1 MRRQQSL
8 AFDECSSNDE
18 TGLQHRKWNLSLF
31 TVCPLAPLAHIQRRA
46 RIPRCRPG
54 TRGRPQAASAPGQ
67 CMLPHRYIGQLHWHS
82 LRVFNGGIFECR
94 IVWYVGRLYNED
106 ACVAYLS
113 CAQPSAPAAAP
124 HWQTSRLF
132 SSPATYPPKQSRCS
146 DLNALLST
154 PLALALTRRLLHCL
168 TCRCHVFPHQHLPC
182 IQCKRARVLQHF
194 FENSTLQSTSRPR
207 YSQA

>member
-1 MRRQQSL
+1 MPAWNTWATSGGIGAGSMHAAAPLHRTTSL
-8 AFDECSSNDE
+8 A
-18 TGLQHRKWNLSLF
+18 Q
-31 TVCPLAPLAHIQRRA
+31 LACVQWW
-46 RIPRCRPG
+46 G
-54 TRGRPQAASAPGQ
+54 
-67 CMLPHRYIGQLHWHS
+67 
-82 LRVFNGGIFECR
+82 FECT
-94 IVWYVGRLYNED
+94 IVGRLYNED
-106 ACVAYLS
+106 ACVEHLS

-132 SSPATYPPKQSRCS
+132 LSPATYPPKQSRCS

-194 FENSTLQSTSRPR
+194 FENSTLHSTSRDVRDIATHKYIIIAAVAVYVHAPAAQR
-207 YSQA
+207 TPARSSPENRPTSRHQPPAAC